1 MSQDSIESLKT
12 VSLVSYLLHL
22 VVAVGAVIP
31 GGQWGTALLVVA
43 LVIDLVK
50 KSDAE
55 GTWLASHFSYRI
67 RSVLWA
73 GILYIVTFPLW
84 LLFVI
89 PGWIAWGIISI
100 WFLYRIVKGMVRMNQ
115 QRPMVSPE
123 GEGA

>member
-1 MSQDSIESLKT
+1 MSDNNVESLKT

-31 GGQWGTALLVVA
+31 GGQWGTVLLTIA

-50 KSDAE
+50 KDDAQ

-67 RSVLWA
+67 SSVLWA
-73 GILYIVTFPLW
+73 MVLYIITIPLW

-89 PGWIAWGIISI
+89 PGYIAWAIISI

-115 QRPMVSPE
+115 ERPMALSDGSTV
-123 GEGA
+123 

>member
-1 MSQDSIESLKT
+1 MSDDNIESLKT

-22 VVAVGAVIP
+22 VVAVGAVVP
-31 GGQWGTALLVVA
+31 GGQWGPALLIIA

-50 KSDAE
+50 KDDAQ

-73 GILYIVTFPLW
+73 GVLYIVTIPLW
-84 LLFVI
+84 LLFVV
-89 PGWIAWGIISI
+89 PGYIAWAIISV

-115 QRPMVSPE
+115 QRPMELADGSL
-123 GEGA
+123 A

>member
-12 VSLVSYLLHL
+12 VSWVSYLLHL

-50 KSDAE
+50 NSDAE
-55 GTWLASHFSYRI
+55 GTWLASHFSFRI

-84 LLFVI
+84 LLFVL
-89 PGWIAWGIISI
+89 PGWIAWGLISI

-115 QRPMVSPE
+115 ERPMLSAE
-123 GEGA
+123 GVAA

>member
-12 VSLVSYLLHL
+12 VSWVSYLLHL

-50 KSDAE
+50 NSDAE
-55 GTWLASHFSYRI
+55 GTWLASHFSFRI

-84 LLFVI
+84 LLFVL
-89 PGWIAWGIISI
+89 PGWIAWGLISI

-115 QRPMVSPE
+115 ERPMLSADGV
-123 GEGA
+123 AA

>member
-1 MSQDSIESLKT
+1 MSDNQTESLKT

-31 GGQWGTALLVVA
+31 GGQWGTALLIVA

-50 KSDAE
+50 KDDAQ

-73 GILYIVTFPLW
+73 GVLYIVTVPLW
-84 LLFVI
+84 LLFLL
-89 PGWIAWGIISI
+89 PGYIAWAIISI

-115 QRPMVSPE
+115 QRPMESGRE
-123 GEGA
+123 GIV

>member
-1 MSQDSIESLKT
+1 MSDNQTESLKT

-31 GGQWGTALLVVA
+31 GGQWGPALLIVA
-43 LVIDLVK
+43 LVVDLVK
-50 KSDAE
+50 KDDAQ

-73 GILYIVTFPLW
+73 GVLYIVTVPLW
-84 LLFVI
+84 LLFLL
-89 PGWIAWGIISI
+89 PGYIAWAIISI

-115 QRPMVSPE
+115 HRSMESGRE
-123 GEGA
+123 GIV

>member
-1 MSQDSIESLKT
+1 MSDNQTESLKT

-31 GGQWGTALLVVA
+31 GGQWGTALLIVA

-50 KSDAE
+50 KDDAQ

-73 GILYIVTFPLW
+73 GVLYIVTVPLW
-84 LLFVI
+84 LLFLL
-89 PGWIAWGIISI
+89 PGYIAWAIISI

-115 QRPMVSPE
+115 HRSMESGRE
-123 GEGA
+123 GIV